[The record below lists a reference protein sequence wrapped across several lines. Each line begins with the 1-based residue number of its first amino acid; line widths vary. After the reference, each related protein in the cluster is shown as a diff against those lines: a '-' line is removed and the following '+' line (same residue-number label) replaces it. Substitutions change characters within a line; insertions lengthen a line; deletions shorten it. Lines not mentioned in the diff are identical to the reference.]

1 MTRADTS
8 VEIHDLI
15 AERRSPRSLDA
26 TATIEDQ
33 DLLAMLEAARWA
45 PSSNNLQPWKFI
57 AGKRGDEIFETL
69 LNCLVPFNQSWSSRA
84 SLFIAVGGTPT
95 QADGKEIPTFMY
107 DCGLSVSQLTI
118 EAHHRGYVVHQMG
131 GFDREKAA
139 PLFEGAVPIVIM
151 AIGKQ
156 APAEQLEGPAYDR
169 EVAPRSRKNLS
180 EIVLKGLP
188 TKN

>member
-84 SLFIAVGGTPT
+84 SLFIAVGGIPN

-139 PLFEGAVPIVIM
+139 PLFDGAVPIVIM

-169 EVAPRSRKNLS
+169 EVAPRSRKDLS

>member
-15 AERRSPRSLDA
+15 AERRSPRSLDS

-156 APAEQLEGPAYDR
+156 APADQLEGPAYDR
-169 EVAPRSRKNLS
+169 EIAPRTRKPLA
-180 EIVLKGLP
+180 EIVIAGLP
-188 TKN
+188 S

>member
-15 AERRSPRSLDA
+15 AERRSPRSLDE
-26 TATIEDQ
+26 TATIDDK

-169 EVAPRSRKNLS
+169 EVAPRSRKDLS

>member
-118 EAHHRGYVVHQMG
+118 EAHHRGYVVHQMA
-131 GFDREKAA
+131 GFDHEKAA

-169 EVAPRSRKNLS
+169 EVAPRSRKELS

>member
-169 EVAPRSRKNLS
+169 EVAPRSRKELS

>member
-8 VEIHDLI
+8 VENHDLI

-131 GFDREKAA
+131 GFDRVKAA

-169 EVAPRSRKNLS
+169 EVAPRSRKELS